1 MIDRAIDALT
11 DHYQSLGLLGQL
23 DREYCRNRAFSL
35 LQEEPVAYQP
45 SSIDRRSA
53 LQLLLQAARDK
64 GLLAGEGVAFEDD
77 FIARLTDLFMPRP
90 SEYTAIVANMPDAKA
105 ATDWMYRVAVD
116 TDYVKSDRVKNNIHH
131 RYQAEYAQVE
141 ITINVSKPEKSPEE
155 IRLASTASA
164 GYPACLLC
172 RENVGLSDVPRP
184 PRAHHRIYPISLNG
198 EDYFFQY
205 SPYSYFNEHCI
216 IFSGE
221 HRPMAITQA
230 VVDRFLDFVD
240 QFPHYFISANAD
252 LPIVGG
258 SILTHDHYQ
267 GGRALFPID
276 ASPETILSDE
286 AELRVARLD
295 WPISAVRLSGQR
307 AAVAGAAKRL
317 IEAWRDYSKPEFGI
331 LAKTDR
337 PHNTV
342 NLLARR
348 GEDYQL
354 TLLFRNNRTDQAH
367 PDGIFHTRPIW
378 QVVKRE
384 NIGIIE
390 AIGLAILPAR
400 LVTEMAH
407 FEELEQYR
415 DWLRVVPEAEPL
427 ERLGYTFSEILKD
440 CGVFKQDEAS
450 QQAFEDF
457 LRVAYEND

>member
-1 MIDRAIDALT
+1 M
-11 DHYQSLGLLGQL
+11 
-23 DREYCRNRAFSL
+23 
-35 LQEEPVAYQP
+35 
-45 SSIDRRSA
+45 
-53 LQLLLQAARDK
+53 
-64 GLLAGEGVAFEDD
+64 
-77 FIARLTDLFMPRP
+77 
-90 SEYTAIVANMPDAKA
+90 
-105 ATDWMYRVAVD
+105 
-116 TDYVKSDRVKNNIHH
+116 
-131 RYQAEYAQVE
+131 
-141 ITINVSKPEKSPEE
+141 
-155 IRLASTASA
+155 
-164 GYPACLLC
+164 
-172 RENVGLSDVPRP
+172 
-184 PRAHHRIYPISLNG
+184 
-198 EDYFFQY
+198 
-205 SPYSYFNEHCI
+205 
-216 IFSGE
+216 
-221 HRPMAITQA
+221 
-230 VVDRFLDFVD
+230 
-240 QFPHYFISANAD
+240 
-252 LPIVGG
+252 
-258 SILTHDHYQ
+258 
-267 GGRALFPID
+267 
-276 ASPETILSDE
+276 
-286 AELRVARLD
+286 
-295 WPISAVRLSGQR
+295 
-307 AAVAGAAKRL
+307 AGAAKRL
-317 IEAWRDYSKPEFGI
+317 IETWRDYSKPEFGI
-331 LAKTDR
+331 LARTDR